1 MIPPGLRLGDV
12 NRPPHE
18 RTYTG
23 ISVEFRDT
31 ALPPGT
37 HRLYAPLTAADNAD
51 PRLRTV
57 LAYLDELAERALEE
71 YEARGTP
78 TMGPLG

>member
-1 MIPPGLRLGDV
+1 MIPPGLRLGDI

-18 RTYTG
+18 RIYTSIG
-23 ISVEFRDT
+23 VAFRDT

-37 HRLYAPLTAADNAD
+37 HQLSAPLTPADNAD
-51 PRLRTV
+51 PRLLTV
-57 LAYLDELAERALEE
+57 LAYLDELAERALAE

-78 TMGPLG
+78 TTGPIG